1 MPTYLDLTRT
11 SNQSCAFAFSVKVR
25 FYDPTWNKPPGFYIY
40 QSTVDF
46 TVGGHYGCSARFQV
60 LYQTGGG
67 NIPPTPVPWT
77 WAIKVRVTV
86 NNGHGTTTTQDVV
99 IDSGSYV
106 SGVVFFADKT
116 ASISGNFSFTCPTAI
131 YYDITETQPDALTYT
146 HPPYTVYNQYE
157 RSVVGGTATCSGTVN
172 ATTTTASSTVAT
184 PLGTNYQFTFTGTN
198 TCVGALSTV
207 CDLLVSAC
215 LTNSVAIPSYTYIQY
230 ASASLFASQ
239 TSTIQLMNTGTDDA
253 FGDPATTQ
261 CTLTSAVAL
270 KRNMHLMGKINAF
283 NVSYPDNLQV
293 KITGFDTTSR
303 TVNVTGA
310 YDEYHTIN
318 NYSFASTITALGIT
332 TPQSASANNIPAKF
346 KTEILAAGLTA
357 AGDDDKATRL
367 PFRGWVFNGATM
379 SLANEKQILAGG
391 TSNNRAYSP
400 TENFN
405 SYRYLDLEV
414 KSLTGATESSLVT
427 LIGQPNSDNKTWNI
441 NTNSTAYV
449 YLRIDLLS
457 PTNKT
462 ATVDTQDDPYPRL
475 NPSNPSD
482 YPAQEVQNSDYY
494 GITRVSNLAIGN
506 ANMQLNRVYLR
517 ANNDTVKS
525 TFVPTFNYGLQN
537 FRKFQTDALISGTTY
552 SYYGRRLWQVS
563 VEGRNEEEFDIYYRS
578 STGGSTWF
586 PLTINDFVNRVLA
599 NHNGWSAS
607 TATAAGSGISAY
619 ANSITGY
626 AVWLGGMTWK
636 AAGGGGSDEKLWIDV
651 LQNQSSADTT
661 VLAQTYFDEINGN
674 MVPDYTDPF
683 GVYTS
688 NTYISIPSAAILR
701 GHAHGNVFQNDGQ
714 PKNLSTIVYRLTS
727 TSASRGSGVTT
738 SNGEYATGAPK
749 GLPTQSHT
757 VWYGSA
763 SSVVNPTFT
772 AKRNRRTFKDPVLTA
787 DQVAADV
794 AGDQTVTLAT
804 VVSGSVILY
813 YTGDPTPT
821 NWILVTT
828 SLTGVQ
834 YLDIRYSKTDSN
846 QKLVIVTQ
854 NASNQINR
862 YETNDQGAT
871 ISVATFIDD
880 GTFPAVTTNPLGY
893 DYIAYRHTSG
903 ALKVKVRDAQGNVLR
918 TVTAVASIPSA
929 ALDIYWRLDTLY
941 IVYKDATGL
950 QVITST
956 DDGDTWV

>member
-1 MPTYLDLTRT
+1 MATYLDLTRT
-11 SNQSCAFAFSVKVR
+11 SNQSCAFAFTVKKRHV
-25 FYDPTWNKPPGFYIY
+25 DPSYAKPPGFYEY
-40 QSTVDF
+40 QSDVDF

-60 LYQTGGG
+60 IYTATGSSTIPVITPWSWQT
-67 NIPPTPVPWT
+67 
-77 WAIKVRVTV
+77 KVRVTV
-86 NNGHGTTTTQDVV
+86 NNGHGATNTQDVL
-99 IDSGSYV
+99 IDSGSYPP
-106 SGVVFFADKT
+106 GVQNFIDKT
-116 ASISGNFSFTCPTAI
+116 ASISGTFSFTCPTAI
-131 YYDITETQPDALTYT
+131 YYDITESQPDASTYT

-157 RSVVGGTATCSGTVN
+157 RSVVGGTAVCSGTVN
-172 ATTTTASSTVAT
+172 AITTTATSTIAT
-184 PLGTNYQFTFTGTN
+184 PVGTSYQFTFNGTN
-198 TCVGALSTV
+198 NCSGSLSGV

-215 LTNSVAIPSYTYIQY
+215 LTNSIAIPGYAYIQY
-230 ASASLFASQ
+230 SSVNLFVSQ

-253 FGDPATTQ
+253 FGDPAFTQ
-261 CTLTSAVAL
+261 CALNSAVAL

-283 NVSYPDNLQV
+283 DVSYPDTLQV

-303 TVNVTGA
+303 TISVTGS

-318 NYSFASTITALGIT
+318 HYSFASTITALGIT
-332 TPQSASANNIPAKF
+332 TPQSTSANNIPAKF
-346 KTEILAAGLTA
+346 KTEILPAGLVA

-367 PFRGWVFNGATM
+367 AFRGWIFNGLTM
-379 SLANEKQILAGG
+379 SLANETQILAGG
-391 TSNNRAYSP
+391 TSNNRSYSP
-400 TENFN
+400 TELFN
-405 SYRYLDLEV
+405 GYRYLDLEV
-414 KSLTGATESSLVT
+414 KSLTGATETSLVT
-427 LIGQPNSDNKTWNI
+427 LVGQPNSDNKQWYI
-441 NTNSTAYV
+441 DTNSTSYV
-449 YLRIDLLS
+449 YKRIDLLS

-462 ATVDTQDDPYPRL
+462 STVDAQDDPYPRL
-475 NPSNPSD
+475 NPTNPSD

-494 GITRVSNLAIGN
+494 GITRVSNLTVGN
-506 ANMQLNRVYLR
+506 SNMQLNRVYLR
-517 ANNDTVKS
+517 ANSDTVKS
-525 TFVPTFNYGLQN
+525 TFVPTFNYGLSN
-537 FRKFQTDALISGTTY
+537 FRKYQTDAMISGTVY

-578 STGGSTWF
+578 SAGGSTWF
-586 PLTINDFVNRVLA
+586 PLTINDFVNRVLQ
-599 NHNGWSAS
+599 HKGWSAS
-607 TATAAGSGISAY
+607 ASTAAGSGIRAY
-619 ANSITGY
+619 ANSTTGY

-661 VLAQTYFDEINGN
+661 VYAQTYFDEINGN

-688 NTYISIPSAAILR
+688 NVYISIPSAAILR
-701 GHAHGNVFQNDGQ
+701 GHAHGNVFQSDGQ

-727 TSASRGSGVTT
+727 TSASRGSGTT
-738 SNGEYATGAPK
+738 TANGEYATGAPK

-757 VWYGSA
+757 VWYGST

-804 VVSGSVILY
+804 IVAGNVILY

-821 NWILVTT
+821 NWILVST

-834 YLDIRYSKTDSN
+834 YVDIRYSKTDYD

-854 NASNQINR
+854 NAANQINR
-862 YETNDQGAT
+862 YETLDQGGT

-880 GTFPAVTTNPLGY
+880 GTFPCVATNPLGY

-903 ALKVKVRDAQGNVLR
+903 ALKVKVRDAMGNVLR
-918 TVTAVASIPSA
+918 TVTAVASIPSGA
-929 ALDIYWRLDTLY
+929 MDIYWRLDTLY
-941 IVYKDATGL
+941 IVYKDAVGL

-956 DDGDTWV
+956 DDGDTWA